1 MGQDRSFRGN
11 STGRLVFVNRVNGA
25 STDEQSA
32 DVNGVRRV
40 IVGRILRKYNVQ
52 APYWRVRYPAGDPP
66 LLDVD
71 TPKLGKVY

>member
-32 DVNGVRRV
+32 DVDGVRRV
-40 IVGRILRKYNVQ
+40 VVGRILRKYNVQ
-52 APYWRVRYPAGDPP
+52 APYW
-66 LLDVD
+66 
-71 TPKLGKVY
+71 